1 MATARSREF
10 TYKEK
15 QEIIAYYESSVSSG
29 HKITQKTLTE
39 WANAKYYTS
48 VSAMS
53 IGRLLK
59 KKDSVSK
66 EDVAHLGDMKR
77 LRKVHNPVLELVT
90 FKWVT
95 AMLER
100 GASLSDDLI

>member
-1 MATARSREF
+1 MATARNREF
-10 TYKEK
+10 PSKEK

-39 WANAKYYTS
+39 WANAKYHTS

-59 KKDSVSK
+59 KKDSLPK
-66 EDVAHLGDMKR
+66 EDVVHLGDMKW
-77 LRKVHNPVLELVT
+77 LTKVHSLIIELAT
-90 FKWVT
+90 FK
-95 AMLER
+95 
-100 GASLSDDLI
+100 